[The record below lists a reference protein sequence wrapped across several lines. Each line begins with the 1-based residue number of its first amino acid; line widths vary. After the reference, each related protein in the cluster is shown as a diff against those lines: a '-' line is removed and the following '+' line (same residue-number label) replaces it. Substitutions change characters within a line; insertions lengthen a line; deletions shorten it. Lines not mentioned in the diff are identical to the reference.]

1 MNFIFKLWKK
11 YSFTLLIAFIV
22 LGLIDLRFSLVAIIC
37 MVAPIIV
44 SIFKGRFWCG
54 NLCPR
59 GNFYD
64 NIVSKFSNKRKVP
77 KFLKSYYFRT
87 LVVIFMMTMFT
98 LGIKQNWGNLYGI
111 GMVFYRII
119 VVTTII
125 GIVLSLFY
133 NHRTWCSFC
142 PMGTIAAIVSKFST
156 NKKVLQVSSNCV
168 SCKICEKKC
177 SLGIVP
183 YAYKG
188 DLLSHPDCIQCGKC
202 VSVCPKKAIGYN
214 KINLK

>member
-1 MNFIFKLWKK
+1 MKFIFELWKK
-11 YSFTLLIAFIV
+11 YSFTVLIAFIL

-37 MVAPIIV
+37 MVAPIIL
-44 SIFKGRFWCG
+44 SIFRGRFWCG

-64 NIVSKFSNKRKVP
+64 NIVSKFSNKREVP
-77 KFLKSYYFRT
+77 KFLKSYFFRA

-98 LGIKQNWGNLYGI
+98 LGIKENWGNLYGI

-183 YAYKG
+183 YEYKG

-202 VSVCPKKAIGYN
+202 VSVCPKKSIGYN